1 VRAAFDLLMQK
12 GTPIGGSQL
21 GAPRLGVKCGRND
34 AFIVNVQSREGGA
47 TRVRSGSRVGQ
58 IESALLRPLLRGES
72 VRSWS
77 TATAAEH
84 IIWTHGADAAPLPSL
99 PPLAR
104 RWLMHWRFEL
114 SRRVDLRDRSRWW
127 SLFRTECA
135 RSDRWRVVWPDI
147 GRAPRAAVLAP
158 ASSFVPLNSCYVAML
173 EAEQDAMAL
182 AALLNSPLTASWLNV
197 LAEQAR
203 GGYRRYFA
211 WTVSLLPL
219 PLEWSRARE
228 LLAPLARRAMDG
240 HPPVASEL
248 LDATL
253 RAYKV
258 DHDSVSPLL
267 TWNSR

>member
-1 VRAAFDLLMQK
+1 
-12 GTPIGGSQL
+12 
-21 GAPRLGVKCGRND
+21 
-34 AFIVNVQSREGGA
+34 
-47 TRVRSGSRVGQ
+47 
-58 IESALLRPLLRGES
+58 
-72 VRSWS
+72 
-77 TATAAEH
+77 
-84 IIWTHGADAAPLPSL
+84 
-99 PPLAR
+99 
-104 RWLMHWRFEL
+104 
-114 SRRVDLRDRSRWW
+114 
-127 SLFRTECA
+127 
-135 RSDRWRVVWPDI
+135 
-147 GRAPRAAVLAP
+147 VLAP

-228 LLAPLARRAMDG
+228 LLVPLARRAMDG
-240 HPPVASEL
+240 HPPGASEL